1 MARKVLKR
9 LPTMTDVA
17 HHAGLSQTT
26 VSLVLNEV
34 STVTIP
40 DETRE
45 RIWTAVKE
53 LGYRPNA
60 AAKMLRTNR
69 THTLGFVTDEI
80 ATTPFA
86 GKIIE
91 GAQDLA
97 MDNDKILLTIN
108 TGRNAQVE
116 EKAIR
121 MLLERQVE
129 GIIYATMY
137 HREVH
142 LPLNLREV
150 PVILLDCFVADRS
163 LPSVVPD
170 EVGGGRVA
178 TETLLNK
185 GHRRVGFINLPFD
198 YPAPVGRLMGYRQAL
213 EAYNVP
219 YDPALVRPSTG
230 YADGGYNE
238 TLALMQLDEPP
249 TAIFCATDRTAM
261 GAYDALR
268 ELGRAIPQDVAI
280 IGFDNQEIIAPYLRP
295 ALSTMG
301 LPHYEMG
308 RWAVQYLLEH
318 LETAEA
324 NPPLQKLLECPLVER
339 NSI

>member
-1 MARKVLKR
+1 
-9 LPTMTDVA
+9 MTDVA
-17 HHAGLSQTT
+17 RLAGLSQTT

-34 STVTIP
+34 ATVSIP
-40 DETRE
+40 EETRG
-45 RIWTAVKE
+45 RVWAAVKE

-86 GKIIE
+86 GKILE

-97 MDNDKILLTIN
+97 LANDKILLTIN
-108 TGRNAQVE
+108 TGRNTQVE
-116 EKAIR
+116 KKAIE

-137 HREVH
+137 HREVT
-142 LPLNLREV
+142 LPYDLGDV
-150 PVILLDCFVADRS
+150 PVVLLDCFVANRS

-170 EVGGGRVA
+170 EITGGRLA
-178 TETLLNK
+178 TETLLSK
-185 GHRRVGFINLPFD
+185 GHRRIGFINLPYN
-198 YPAPVGRLMGYRQAL
+198 YPAPIGRLKGYREAL
-213 EAYNVP
+213 EANGIT

-230 YADGGYNE
+230 YADGGYQE
-238 TLALMQLDEPP
+238 TLALMKLSEPP
-249 TAIFCATDRTAM
+249 TALFCATDRMAM

-268 ELGRAIPQDVAI
+268 ELGRRIPQDVAV

-308 RWAVQYLLEH
+308 HWAVQYLLDQAEH
-318 LETAEA
+318 TENTSSV
-324 NPPLQKLLECPLVER
+324 QQLLPCPLIER
-339 NSI
+339 ESI

>member
-1 MARKVLKR
+1 
-9 LPTMTDVA
+9 MTDVA
-17 HHAGLSQTT
+17 RQAGLSQTT

-34 STVTIP
+34 TTVTIP

-45 RIWTAVKE
+45 RVWNAVKE

-69 THTLGFVTDEI
+69 THTIGFLTDEI

-97 MDNDKILLTIN
+97 LDNDKILLTVN
-108 TGRNAQVE
+108 TGRNSQVE
-116 EKAIR
+116 EKAIK

-137 HREVH
+137 HRQVH

-150 PVILLDCFVADRS
+150 PLVLLDCYVADRS

-170 EVGGGRVA
+170 EVTGGRVA
-178 TETLLNK
+178 TETLLSK
-185 GHRRVGFINLPFD
+185 GHRRIGFINLPND
-198 YPAPVGRLMGYRQAL
+198 LPAPVGRLTGYQQAL
-213 EAYNVP
+213 EAYSVA
-219 YDPALVRPSTG
+219 YEATLVRPSTG
-230 YADGGYNE
+230 YADGGYKE
-238 TLALMQLDEPP
+238 TIALMQLDEPP
-249 TAIFCATDRTAM
+249 TAIFCATDRMAM
-261 GAYDALR
+261 GTYDALR
-268 ELGRAIPQDVAI
+268 ELGRSIPGDVAVM
-280 IGFDNQEIIAPYLRP
+280 GFDNQELIAPYLRP
-295 ALSTMG
+295 ALSTIG

-308 RWAVQYLLEH
+308 RWAVQYLLKYADQ
-318 LETAEA
+318 AESGL
-324 NPPLQKLLECPLVER
+324 PTQQLLTCPLIER
-339 NSI
+339 NSV